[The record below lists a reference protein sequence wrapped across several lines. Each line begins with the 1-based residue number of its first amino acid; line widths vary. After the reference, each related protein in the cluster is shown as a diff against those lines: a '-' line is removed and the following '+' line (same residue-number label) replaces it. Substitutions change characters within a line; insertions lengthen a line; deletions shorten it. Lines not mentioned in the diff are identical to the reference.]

1 MIVNQ
6 KKGNEMTGFRGYTHV
21 ERLGKDVVE
30 DILAGEVSVQP
41 KLDGTNACVWSDG
54 KTVYTGSRTRALL
67 DTRPDNAGFREYIT
81 TSTDPEVQALRAYLL
96 AQPDLIVYGEWL
108 GGVDGRKFTGSIK
121 QYIDGGFWVFDVYD
135 QDTYCYVRHEH
146 WYAVLQPMYHRCVP
160 ELAHGNITEEQLGDI
175 VESNHFNLPENAVGE
190 GVVIKGEPCYRDEF
204 GHIQIAKIVRDE
216 FKASKSKPKKAYG
229 AGELEKEFVDTYMT
243 AAFIDKELNKIRLA
257 LGLDEVNNRNGKL
270 IGYAMTSIPN
280 ICVEENI
287 VEFLRKRKN
296 PVLDFGRIMGKS
308 KMALRDFLGL

>member
-1 MIVNQ
+1 
-6 KKGNEMTGFRGYTHV
+6 MTRFRGYTHV

-30 DILAGEVSVQP
+30 NILAGEVSIQP

-54 KTVYTGSRTRALL
+54 ETIYTGSRTRALL

-81 TSTDPEVQALRAYLL
+81 ASTDPEVQALREYVL
-96 AQPDLIVYGEWL
+96 AQPNLTVYGEWL
-108 GGVDGRKFTGSIK
+108 GGIDGRKFTGSIK
-121 QYIDGGFWVFDVYD
+121 QYVDGGFWVFDVYD
-135 QDTYCYVRHEH
+135 HNLHEYIAH
-146 WYAVLQPMYHRCVP
+146 DSWFSALSPAYHRCVP

-175 VESNHFNLPENAVGE
+175 VESNRFNLPENAIGE

-204 GHIQIAKIVRDE
+204 GKIQIAKIVRDE
-216 FKASKSKPKKAYG
+216 FRASKAKPKKVYG

-257 LGLDEVNNRNGKL
+257 LGLDEVDNRNGKL

-280 ICVEENI
+280 TCVEENI
-287 VEFLRKRKN
+287 VEFLKKRKN

-308 KMALRDFLGL
+308 KIAIRDFLGL